1 MYIGVEVSIVGGL
14 SIKILT
20 NMQGDNLSWV
30 PIKISFLDQSYGITS
45 SLKYLRFCGPKLC

>member
-1 MYIGVEVSIVGGL
+1 VYIGVEVSIVGGL